1 MNAAKAAPIRAKRKD
16 YDDAELVLQLAQ
28 GRRTMGEIARELGTS
43 PDLLRKIAAGKR
55 RPHLQPLIRR
65 ARARIQRHLRRRIR
79 RRAAAAFRRHL
90 KIMGTGTPPMARR
103 SREFLL
109 TRLVQPLT
117 EGTGP

>member
-28 GRRTMGEIARELGTS
+28 GRRTMGEIARELHGYPKS
-43 PDLLRKIAAGKR
+43 RGSA